1 MVEVEVLF
9 GIASD
14 EAGARRRRGL
24 EVLFMVEVAELVRV
38 GPDGLSLG
46 ARRAISAGRSFAL
59 WVTSRKDEE
68 KSGLLLIRR
77 ADIGSQVGRYLE
89 TKGLL

>member
-1 MVEVEVLF
+1 MVEVEVLL

-38 GPDGLSLG
+38 GPVGLSSG
-46 ARRAISAGRSFAL
+46 ARRAMSAGRTFA
-59 WVTSRKDEE
+59 S
-68 KSGLLLIRR
+68 
-77 ADIGSQVGRYLE
+77 
-89 TKGLL
+89 